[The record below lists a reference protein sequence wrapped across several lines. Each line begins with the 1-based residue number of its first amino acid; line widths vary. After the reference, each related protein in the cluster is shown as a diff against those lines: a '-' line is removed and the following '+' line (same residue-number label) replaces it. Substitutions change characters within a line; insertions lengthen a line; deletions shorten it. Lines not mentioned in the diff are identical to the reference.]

1 MFVLDYYPSSHLEIY
16 MSAKQSIWS
25 KADVFLTKTRKIIV
39 NSLTALVLIII
50 TFSILGGVGSLFDSP
65 KEVDTKDKILWF
77 KPIGVVV
84 DSEVSGSSNFDIES
98 VILSGG
104 DQVEQHE
111 LQDLLDV
118 LNHAA
123 TDKNLAAVYVNV
135 SELGMYWSSAFKIAE
150 AVKNIRDNNKRV
162 IAYAENY
169 ANTSYLISSQANEV
183 LINEYGGVSAFGFTR
198 KREYYKDLYKNLKIN
213 YNVFTAGDFKSGP
226 EPFTRD
232 SMSEN
237 DKLAWNEFANP
248 MWKKMTNMM
257 ESSRNLPEG
266 TIQNYGDNAWE
277 MMTDNPESAEVALE
291 LGLVDM
297 VVTREEIRLW
307 MYEQFPNK
315 DEDKYSFP
323 DSVSIYD
330 YLSSIEDTNEAVD
343 SKNKIAVINVEGA
356 ITTGEVAYGVA
367 GSDTIVDNIQSATQ
381 DDSVKAL
388 VLRVNS
394 PGGGVWASEL
404 ITNALNEFKET
415 GRPIISSMGDIAASG
430 GVWVTTSSDEIF
442 AEEDTLTGSI
452 GVYGIVPTLDGIY
465 DWAGIKV
472 DGTSSTQAGE
482 WDERQAMPDYVK
494 NAIQANIENTYK
506 KFVSKVAEN
515 RGMNYDEVLPIA
527 GGRIWAGYK
536 ALELG
541 LVDKIGGLDEAVKS
555 AAERAEI
562 EDYVVKNYKKPM
574 DPFDIFINE
583 LLDNIKIDINFD
595 PRLKLI
601 NSSLE
606 KHLKLLEP
614 ENKNILLYC
623 FECEVK

>member
-1 MFVLDYYPSSHLEIY
+1 
-16 MSAKQSIWS
+16 MSDNQSIWS
-25 KADVFLTKTRKIIV
+25 KADSFLTKTRKIIV
-39 NSLTALVLIII
+39 NSLTALVLVLI
-50 TFSILGGVGSLFDSP
+50 TISILGGVGSLFNKP
-65 KEVDTKDKILWF
+65 EKVDTKDKVLWF

-84 DSEVSGSSNFDIES
+84 DSEVTGSGSLDIES
-98 VILSGG
+98 IIASGG

-123 TDKNLAAVYVNV
+123 TDESLAAVYVNV

-150 AVKNIRDNNKRV
+150 AVKNIRDNDKRV

-169 ANTSYLISSQANEV
+169 TNASYLISSQANEV
-183 LINEYGGVSAFGFTR
+183 LINEYGQVSAFGLTR

-226 EPFTRD
+226 EPYTRD

-237 DKLAWNEFANP
+237 DKLAWNEFADP
-248 MWKKMTNMM
+248 MWKKMTDMM
-257 ESSRNLPEG
+257 EAARNLPDG
-266 TIQNYGDNAWE
+266 TLQNYGDNAWE
-277 MMTDNPESAEVALE
+277 MMTDNPEAAEVALK

-307 MYEQFPNK
+307 MYEQFPNS

-323 DSVSIYD
+323 ESVSIYD
-330 YLSSIEDTNEAVD
+330 YLSLIEDKNETID
-343 SKNKIAVINVEGA
+343 SRNKIAVINVEGA
-356 ITTGEVAYGVA
+356 ITTGETAYGIA
-367 GSDTIVDNIQSATQ
+367 GSDTIVDNIQEATK
-381 DDSVKAL
+381 DDSIKAL

-404 ITNALNEFKET
+404 ITNALNEFKDT
-415 GRPIISSMGDIAASG
+415 GRPIVSSMGDIAASG

-442 AEEDTLTGSI
+442 AEENTLTGSI

-472 DGTSSTQAGE
+472 DGTSSTKSAE

-494 NAIQANIENTYK
+494 NAIQASIENTYK
-506 KFVSKVAEN
+506 KFVSKVANN
-515 RGMNYDEVLPIA
+515 RGMDYEEVLPIA

-555 AAERAEI
+555 AAERAEL
-562 EDYVVKNYKKPM
+562 EDYVIKSYKKPM
-574 DPFDIFINE
+574 DPFEVFLDK
-583 LLDNIKIDINFD
+583 LLDKIKININID

-601 NSSLE
+601 NKSLK
-606 KHLKLLEP
+606 KHQKLLES

>member
-1 MFVLDYYPSSHLEIY
+1 
-16 MSAKQSIWS
+16 MSDNQSIWS
-25 KADVFLTKTRKIIV
+25 KADSFLTKTRKIIV
-39 NSLTALVLIII
+39 NSLTALVLVLI
-50 TFSILGGVGSLFDSP
+50 TISILGGVGSLFDKP
-65 KEVDTKDKILWF
+65 EKVDTKDKVLWF

-84 DSEVSGSSNFDIES
+84 DSEVNGSGSLDIES
-98 VILSGG
+98 IIASGG

-123 TDKNLAAVYVNV
+123 TDESLAAVYVNV

-150 AVKNIRDNNKRV
+150 AVKNIRDNDKRV

-169 ANTSYLISSQANEV
+169 TNASYLISSQANEV
-183 LINEYGGVSAFGFTR
+183 LINEYGQVSAFGLTR

-226 EPFTRD
+226 EPYTRD

-237 DKLAWNEFANP
+237 DKLAWNEFADP
-248 MWKKMTNMM
+248 MWKKMTDMM
-257 ESSRNLPEG
+257 EAARNLPDG
-266 TIQNYGDNAWE
+266 TLQNYGDNAWE
-277 MMTDNPESAEVALE
+277 MMTDNPEAAEVALK

-307 MYEQFPNK
+307 MYEQFPNS

-323 DSVSIYD
+323 ESVSIYD
-330 YLSSIEDTNEAVD
+330 YLSLIEDKNETID
-343 SKNKIAVINVEGA
+343 SRNKIAVINVEGA
-356 ITTGEVAYGVA
+356 ITTGETAYGIA
-367 GSDTIVDNIQSATQ
+367 GSDTIVDNIQEATK
-381 DDSVKAL
+381 DDSIKAL

-404 ITNALNEFKET
+404 ITNALNEFKDT
-415 GRPIISSMGDIAASG
+415 GRPIVSSMGDIAASG

-442 AEEDTLTGSI
+442 AEENTLTGSI

-472 DGTSSTQAGE
+472 DGTSSTKSAE

-494 NAIQANIENTYK
+494 NAIQASIENTYK
-506 KFVSKVAEN
+506 KFVSKVADN
-515 RGMNYDEVLPIA
+515 RGMDYEEVLPIA

-555 AAERAEI
+555 AAERAEL
-562 EDYVVKNYKKPM
+562 EDYVIKSYKKPM
-574 DPFDIFINE
+574 DPFEVFLDK
-583 LLDNIKIDINFD
+583 LLDNIKININID

-601 NSSLE
+601 NKSLK
-606 KHLKLLEP
+606 KHQKLLES

>member
-1 MFVLDYYPSSHLEIY
+1 
-16 MSAKQSIWS
+16 MSEKQSIWA
-25 KADVFLTKTRKIIV
+25 KADSFLTTTRKIIV
-39 NSLTALVLIII
+39 NSLTALVLVIV
-50 TFSILGGVGSLFDSP
+50 TFSLLGGIGSMFSSP
-65 KEVDTKDKILWF
+65 EEVDTKDKVLWF

-84 DSEVSGSSNFDIES
+84 DSEVNSSGNFDFNSI
-98 VILSGG
+98 VLSGG
-104 DQVEQHE
+104 DTVEQHE
-111 LQDLLDV
+111 LQDLIDV
-118 LNHAA
+118 LNNAA
-123 TDKNLAAVYVNV
+123 EDESLSAVYVNV

-150 AVKNIRDNNKRV
+150 AVRSIRDSGKRV
-162 IAYAENY
+162 IAYAEQFN
-169 ANTSYLISSQANEV
+169 NNSYLISSQANEV
-183 LINEYGGVSAFGFTR
+183 LINEYGQVSAFGFSR
-198 KREYYKDLYKNLKIN
+198 KREYMKDLYKNLKLN

-226 EPFTRD
+226 EPYTRD

-248 MWKKMTNMM
+248 MWAKMTDMM
-257 ESSRNLPEG
+257 EEARNLEKG

-277 MMTDNPESAEVALE
+277 LSVDNPEMAEVALE

-297 VVTREEIRLW
+297 VVSREEIKAY
-307 MYEQFPNK
+307 MFKEFPNK
-315 DEDKYSFP
+315 DEDKYAFP

-330 YLSSIEDTNEAVD
+330 YLTKIREDEIENT
-343 SKNKIAVINVEGA
+343 SKNKIAVVNVEGT
-356 ITTGEVAYGVA
+356 IMTGEVAFGIA

-381 DDSVKAL
+381 DESIKAL

-394 PGGGVWASEL
+394 PGGDVWASEL

-415 GRPIISSMGDIAASG
+415 GRPIVASMGDIAASG
-430 GVWVTTSSDEIF
+430 GVWVTTLSDEIF

-472 DGTSSTQAGE
+472 DGTSSTKAGE
-482 WDERQAMPDYVK
+482 WDERYAMPEYVK
-494 NAIQANIENTYK
+494 NGIQASIDHTYN

-515 RGMNYDEVLPIA
+515 RNMTYEDVLPIA

-541 LVDKIGGLDEAVKS
+541 LVDKIGGLDQALKS
-555 AAERAEI
+555 AAERAGV
-562 EDYVVKNYKKPM
+562 EDFAVKNYKKPM
-574 DPFDIFINE
+574 DPFDVFLNE
-583 LLDNIKIDINFD
+583 LLENINIEIDLD

-601 NSSLE
+601 NSKLE
-606 KHLKLLEP
+606 KHLKLIDP
-614 ENKNILLYC
+614 EKRNTLMYC

>member
-1 MFVLDYYPSSHLEIY
+1 
-16 MSAKQSIWS
+16 MSEKQSIWS
-25 KADVFLTKTRKIIV
+25 KADSFLTTTRKIIV
-39 NSLTALVLIII
+39 NSLTALILVVV
-50 TFSILGGVGSLFDSP
+50 TFSLLGGIGSMFNSP
-65 KEVDTKDKILWF
+65 EKIDTKNKVLWF

-84 DSEVSGSSNFDIES
+84 DSEVQSSGNFDFNSIVLS
-98 VILSGG
+98 VGNT
-104 DQVEQHE
+104 VEQHE

-123 TDKNLAAVYVNV
+123 NDENLAAVYVNV

-150 AVKNIRDNNKRV
+150 ALKSVRDNGKRV
-162 IAYAENY
+162 IAYAEQYN
-169 ANTSYLISSQANEV
+169 NNSYLISSQANEV
-183 LINEYGGVSAFGFTR
+183 LINEYGQVSAFGFSR
-198 KREYYKDLYKNLKIN
+198 KREYMKDLYKNLKLN

-226 EPFTRD
+226 EPYTRD

-257 ESSRNLPEG
+257 ESSRSLPEG
-266 TIQNYGDNAWE
+266 TLQNYGDNAWE

-297 VVTREEIRLW
+297 IVTREEIRSW

-330 YLSSIEDTNEAVD
+330 YLSLIEDINEVVD
-343 SKNKIAVINVEGA
+343 SDNKIAVINVEGA
-356 ITTGEVAYGVA
+356 ITTGEAAYGVA

-415 GRPIISSMGDIAASG
+415 GRPIIYSMGDIAASG

-472 DGTSSTQAGE
+472 DGTSSTKAGE
-482 WDERQAMPDYVK
+482 WDERQAMPNYVK
-494 NAIQANIENTYK
+494 NAIQAGIENTYK

-515 RGMNYDEVLPIA
+515 RDMSFDEVLPIA

-555 AAERAEI
+555 AAERAGI

-574 DPFDIFINE
+574 DPFDVFINE
-583 LLDNIKIDINFD
+583 LLDNIKIDINLD

>member
-1 MFVLDYYPSSHLEIY
+1 
-16 MSAKQSIWS
+16 MSEKQSIWA
-25 KADVFLTKTRKIIV
+25 KADSFLTTTRKIIV
-39 NSLTALVLIII
+39 NSLTALILVIV
-50 TFSILGGVGSLFDSP
+50 TFSLLGGIGSMFSSSE
-65 KEVDTKDKILWF
+65 EVDTKDKVLWF

-84 DSEVSGSSNFDIES
+84 DSEVNSSGNFDFNSI
-98 VILSGG
+98 VLSGG
-104 DQVEQHE
+104 DTVEQHE

-118 LNHAA
+118 LNNAA
-123 TDKNLAAVYVNV
+123 EDENLSAVYVNV

-150 AVKNIRDNNKRV
+150 AVRSIRDSGKRV
-162 IAYAENY
+162 IAYAEQYN
-169 ANTSYLISSQANEV
+169 NNSYLISSQANEV
-183 LINEYGGVSAFGFTR
+183 LINEYGQVSAFGFSR
-198 KREYYKDLYKNLKIN
+198 KREYMKDLYKNLKLN

-226 EPFTRD
+226 EPYTRD

-248 MWKKMTNMM
+248 MWTKMTDMM
-257 ESSRNLPEG
+257 EEARNLEKG

-277 MMTDNPESAEVALE
+277 LSVDNPEMAEVALE

-297 VVTREEIRLW
+297 VVSREEIKAY
-307 MYEQFPNK
+307 MFKEFPNK
-315 DEDKYSFP
+315 DEDKYAFP

-330 YLSSIEDTNEAVD
+330 YLTKIREDEIENT
-343 SKNKIAVINVEGA
+343 SKNKIAVVNVEGT
-356 ITTGEVAYGVA
+356 IMTGEVAFGIA

-381 DDSVKAL
+381 DESIKAL

-394 PGGGVWASEL
+394 PGGDVWASEL

-415 GRPIISSMGDIAASG
+415 GRPIVASMGDIAASG
-430 GVWVTTSSDEIF
+430 GVWVTTLSDEIF

-472 DGTSSTQAGE
+472 DGTSSTKAGE
-482 WDERQAMPDYVK
+482 WDERYAMPEYVK
-494 NAIQANIENTYK
+494 NGIQASIDHTYN

-515 RGMNYDEVLPIA
+515 RNMTYEDVLPIA

-541 LVDKIGGLDEAVKS
+541 LVDKIGGLDQALKS
-555 AAERAEI
+555 AAERAGV
-562 EDYVVKNYKKPM
+562 EDFAVKNYKKPM
-574 DPFDIFINE
+574 DPFDVFLNE
-583 LLDNIKIDINFD
+583 LLENINIEIDLD

-601 NSSLE
+601 NSKLE
-606 KHLKLLEP
+606 KHLKLIDP
-614 ENKNILLYC
+614 EKRNTLMYC

>member
-1 MFVLDYYPSSHLEIY
+1 
-16 MSAKQSIWS
+16 MSEKQSIWA
-25 KADVFLTKTRKIIV
+25 KADSFLTTTRKIIV
-39 NSLTALVLIII
+39 NSLTALVLVIV
-50 TFSILGGVGSLFDSP
+50 TFSLLGGIGSMFSSP
-65 KEVDTKDKILWF
+65 EEVDTKDKVLWF

-84 DSEVSGSSNFDIES
+84 DSEVNSSGNFDFNSI
-98 VILSGG
+98 VLSGG
-104 DQVEQHE
+104 DTVEQHE

-118 LNHAA
+118 LNNAA
-123 TDKNLAAVYVNV
+123 EDESLSAVYVNV

-150 AVKNIRDNNKRV
+150 AVRSIRDSGKRV
-162 IAYAENY
+162 IAYAEQYN
-169 ANTSYLISSQANEV
+169 NNSYLISSQANEV
-183 LINEYGGVSAFGFTR
+183 LINEYGQVSAFGFSR
-198 KREYYKDLYKNLKIN
+198 KREYMKDLYKNLKLN

-226 EPFTRD
+226 EPYTRD

-248 MWKKMTNMM
+248 MWTKMTDMM
-257 ESSRNLPEG
+257 EEARNLEKG

-277 MMTDNPESAEVALE
+277 LSVDNPEMAEVALE

-297 VVTREEIRLW
+297 VVSREEIKAY
-307 MYEQFPNK
+307 MFKEFPNK
-315 DEDKYSFP
+315 DEDKYAFP

-330 YLSSIEDTNEAVD
+330 YLTKIREDEIENT
-343 SKNKIAVINVEGA
+343 SKNKIAVVNVEGA
-356 ITTGEVAYGVA
+356 IMTGEVAFGVA

-381 DDSVKAL
+381 DESIKAL

-394 PGGGVWASEL
+394 PGGDVWASEL

-415 GRPIISSMGDIAASG
+415 GRPIVASMGDIAASG
-430 GVWVTTSSDEIF
+430 GVWVTTLSDEIF

-472 DGTSSTQAGE
+472 DGTSSTKAGE
-482 WDERQAMPDYVK
+482 WDERYAMPEYVK
-494 NAIQANIENTYK
+494 NGIQASIDHTYN

-515 RGMNYDEVLPIA
+515 RNMTYEDVLPIA

-541 LVDKIGGLDEAVKS
+541 LVDKIGGLDQALKS
-555 AAERAEI
+555 AAERAGV
-562 EDYVVKNYKKPM
+562 EDFAVKNYKKPM
-574 DPFDIFINE
+574 DPFDVFLNE
-583 LLDNIKIDINFD
+583 LLENINIEIDLD

-601 NSSLE
+601 NSKLE
-606 KHLKLLEP
+606 KHLKLIDP
-614 ENKNILLYC
+614 EKRNTLMYC
-623 FECEVK
+623 FECEVR

>member
-1 MFVLDYYPSSHLEIY
+1 
-16 MSAKQSIWS
+16 MSDNQSIWS
-25 KADVFLTKTRKIIV
+25 KADSFLTKTRKIIV
-39 NSLTALVLIII
+39 NSLTALVLVLI
-50 TFSILGGVGSLFDSP
+50 TISILGGVGSLFDKP
-65 KEVDTKDKILWF
+65 EKVDTKDKVLWF

-84 DSEVSGSSNFDIES
+84 DSEVNGSGSLDIES
-98 VILSGG
+98 IIASGG

-123 TDKNLAAVYVNV
+123 TDESLAAVYVNV

-150 AVKNIRDNNKRV
+150 AVKNIRDNDKRV

-169 ANTSYLISSQANEV
+169 TNASYLISSQANEV
-183 LINEYGGVSAFGFTR
+183 LINEYGQVSAFGLTR

-226 EPFTRD
+226 EPYTRD

-237 DKLAWNEFANP
+237 DKLAWNEFADP
-248 MWKKMTNMM
+248 MWRKMTNMM
-257 ESSRNLPEG
+257 EAARNLPDG
-266 TIQNYGDNAWE
+266 TLQNYGDNAWE
-277 MMTDNPESAEVALE
+277 IMTDNPEAAEVALK

-307 MYEQFPNK
+307 MYEQFPNS

-323 DSVSIYD
+323 ESVSIYD
-330 YLSSIEDTNEAVD
+330 YLSLIEDKNETID
-343 SKNKIAVINVEGA
+343 SRNKIAVINVEGA
-356 ITTGEVAYGVA
+356 ITTGETAYGIA
-367 GSDTIVDNIQSATQ
+367 GSDTIVDNIQEATK
-381 DDSVKAL
+381 DDSIKAL

-404 ITNALNEFKET
+404 ITNALNEFKDT
-415 GRPIISSMGDIAASG
+415 GRPIVSSMGDIAASG

-442 AEEDTLTGSI
+442 AEENTLTGSI

-472 DGTSSTQAGE
+472 DGTSSTKSAE

-494 NAIQANIENTYK
+494 NAIQASIENTYK
-506 KFVSKVAEN
+506 KFVSKVADN
-515 RGMNYDEVLPIA
+515 RGMDYEEVLPIA

-555 AAERAEI
+555 AAERAEL
-562 EDYVVKNYKKPM
+562 EDYVIKSYKKPM
-574 DPFDIFINE
+574 DPFEVFLDK
-583 LLDNIKIDINFD
+583 LLDNIKININID

-601 NSSLE
+601 NKSLK
-606 KHLKLLEP
+606 KHQKLLES